1 MQSATTLIAELE
13 GREEKDEK
21 RNRVASLLRFLDS
34 TDEVKVGKSGRKS
47 FQPGRKSVESKSST
61 RSEA

>member
-34 TDEVKVGKSGRKS
+34 TDEVEVGKSGRKS
-47 FQPGRKSVESKSST
+47 FQRGRKSVESKSST

>member
-34 TDEVKVGKSGRKS
+34 TDEVKVGKSERKS
-47 FQPGRKSVESKSST
+47 FQRGRKSVESKSST

>member
-1 MQSATTLIAELE
+1 MQSATTLIAKLE

-47 FQPGRKSVESKSST
+47 FQRGRKSVESKSST